1 MKSAG
6 LTKRLYQRDIPI
18 FITSFV
24 IAVLLIQYFVV
35 IQPVDILRGA
45 MLSWANIISLMIW
58 LYANAV
64 LIIVHTRRISAGS
77 KERRRDFFE
86 SIIILGTFL
95 FFIVIALSD
104 PANLDRSY
112 IYTLIYAQFA
122 GDIFVATEAVAVTH
136 TAYNIWKRVSQS
148 RFTPEILVLIFVFVT
163 MWLRDIIFV
172 TFYVPQLKMFGDWV
186 EAVPYLTVNR
196 AITLTTAI
204 GTLIVAIR
212 ALVGKEPGIIEMEL
226 A

>member
-1 MKSAG
+1 

-24 IAVLLIQYFVV
+24 IAVLLIQYFVAF
-35 IQPVDILRGA
+35 QPVDVVRGA
-45 MLSWANIISLMIW
+45 ILSWANIISLMIW
-58 LYANAV
+58 LFASVV
-64 LIIVHTRRISAGS
+64 LIMVHTRRVSAGS
-77 KERRRDFFE
+77 KGSRRDYFE

-95 FFIVIALSD
+95 FFVVIALSD
-104 PANLDRSY
+104 PANLDRNY
-112 IYTLIYAQFA
+112 VYTLIYAQFA

-136 TAYNIWKRVSQS
+136 TAYNIWKRVCQS
-148 RFTPEILVLIFVFVT
+148 RFTPEILVLVFVFIA

-172 TFYVPQLKMFGDWV
+172 TFYVPQAKMFGDWL

-204 GTLIVAIR
+204 GTLIVAVR